1 MSILSANPAREVL
14 AFWFGGV
21 DAARLGTPR
30 EIWFR
35 RDDAFDAA
43 IRQRFLPLWSRLE
56 REEWSIDAGDAGEAL
71 AWLIVADQFS
81 RNLFRGE
88 AMAFA
93 CDEKARVGATLALE
107 HGLDQ
112 LLPPVA
118 RIFVYLPF
126 EHSEDQDDQRRS
138 VQLFSALDAVLP
150 GSSYLDY
157 ARRHQQVIAEFG
169 RFPHRNAALGRTS
182 TAAELAY
189 LATPGAG
196 F

>member
-1 MSILSANPAREVL
+1 MAVLSVNPARQVL
-14 AFWFGGV
+14 EFWFGGL
-21 DAARLGTPR
+21 DAARLGTAR

-35 RDDAFDAA
+35 RDEAFDAA
-43 IRQRFLPLWSRLE
+43 IRQRFLALWSQLE
-56 REEWSIDAGDAGEAL
+56 RGEWLIDAGDAEAAL
-71 AWLIVADQFS
+71 AWLIVADQFP

-88 AMAFA
+88 ARAFA
-93 CDEKARVGATLALE
+93 SDEKARAGATLALQR
-107 HGLDQ
+107 GLDQ
-112 LLPPVA
+112 RLPPVA
-118 RIFVYLPF
+118 RVFVYLPF
-126 EHSEDQDDQRRS
+126 EHSEDRDDQQRS
-138 VQLFSALDAVLP
+138 VRLFSALDAVLP